1 AGYSARPD
9 PYDTHTPPNS
19 AHRITMFSLM
29 SGVTRR
35 VRNMPFYGAN
45 MTAVMGGIQL
55 DLRQA
60 QLPDDAVIE
69 LFAFW
74 GGIEIWVPR
83 EWSVVNQGFALMG
96 SIEDKTGN
104 LPQRPGQPRLVLR
117 GMALMGGVEIKN

>member
-1 AGYSARPD
+1 
-9 PYDTHTPPNS
+9 
-19 AHRITMFSLM
+19 
-29 SGVTRR
+29 
-35 VRNMPFYGAN
+35 
-45 MTAVMGGIQL
+45 VMGGIEL

-60 QLPDDAVIE
+60 TLPEDAVIE